1 MCIQETKVQCMT
13 DSIAR
18 SIGAGRFLGWR
29 AVNAEGASGGIFICW
44 DRRALDMLD
53 WEEGQFTLSC
63 RFRNIEDGNVWVFTG
78 VYGPFTKAERNALWE
93 EFGAI
98 RGLWED
104 PWCIGGDFNI
114 TLFSRERSGQ
124 RRISSAMRNFA
135 EIVDDLGLVDLPLQG
150 GDFTWNG
157 GLHNQTWARLDRR
170 GPTPFRFEN
179 MWLKAEGFKELVR
192 SWWQALQQVE
202 FWDRKENDRILTME
216 EVELKKEAKENY
228 KKWVIMEETYWRQLS
243 REIWLKEGDRNTG
256 FFHRMASAHRRNNCM
271 ERVKI
276 NGEWFLEEQEIRE
289 GIANAFKE
297 LLSEDMGWKADIGS
311 LQLDQ
316 ISQEEAEMLER
327 PFTEEEIQGALME
340 MNGDKAPGPD
350 GFTLAFWQSCWEFKC
365 GAEDLGDFRPISLL
379 GGLYKLLAKVL
390 ANRLK
395 RVVGKVVSNSQNAF
409 VRGRQILDASLIANE
424 VIDSWQKRREKG
436 LICKLDIEKAYDS
449 INWKF
454 LLKVLQKM
462 GFGSKFLPSTKGLR
476 QGDPLSPYL
485 FVMGMEVLDVLIRR
499 AVEGGFLS
507 GCNIRGGSESPLHI
521 SHLFFADDTIIFCE
535 ARKDHLTH
543 LSWVLFWFEAASGLK
558 INLAK
563 NKTKGGL
570 GIRKLA
576 LLNKA
581 LLGKWIW
588 RYASD
593 KDNLW
598 KQVIKVK
605 YGQEDFGWRPKKTMG
620 AVGVGVWKEI
630 CKESE
635 WCWNNMF
642 FKVGKGNTIRF
653 WTDVWC
659 SETALSHCFPH
670 LFAMAVQRNATI
682 LRGHKPSGV
691 EDSVLWSKGG
701 RAHFRVKEAY
711 NLLVRS
717 EDTGF
722 PSRSIWVTR
731 VPTKRGLTCQAL
743 NLRSS
748 HFRKLN
754 LIGKFMQMHTLNL
767 DFSTS
772 LTRPCPVSSGGKAND
787 RTYSVQ
793 PQRGPLIEAP
803 SVDGWILDDSEVDF
817 STHQQEFGLVELLS
831 NAVDLQSE
839 VNHMVLPIR
848 SLGAAKVGSSPWP
861 LLHPL
866 SILGNDSGGER
877 SFRPRQFEYHPSNS
891 SLMVFGTLDG
901 DVVVV
906 NHESEKIL
914 IAGSDNGSLKL
925 YDIQHMSSTVA
936 DIYCSADELFLA
948 SGYSKNVALYDI
960 NSGRRLQ
967 MFTDMHQEHINVK
980 PMQPCYTASSSRGN
994 VMACFSPDDHYLLV
1008 SAVDN
1013 EDGDGSGSNFQ

>member
-1 MCIQETKVQCMT
+1 M
-13 DSIAR
+13 D
-18 SIGAGRFLGWR
+18 
-29 AVNAEGASGGIFICW
+29 
-44 DRRALDMLD
+44 
-53 WEEGQFTLSC
+53 
-63 RFRNIEDGNVWVFTG
+63 
-78 VYGPFTKAERNALWE
+78 ALWE

-157 GLHNQTWARLDRR
+157 GLNNQTWARLDRFLVSPSWRDQFSGINQCRLPRPVSDHFPIMLVGGGIRR

-192 SWWQALQQVE
+192 NWWQGIDVRGSASYKLATKMKEIKQKLKVWNREVFGKLESNKSAALQQVE
-202 FWDRKENDRILTME
+202 FWDREENERILTME
-216 EVELKKEAKENY
+216 ESELKKEAKENY
-228 KKWVIMEETYWRQLS
+228 KKWVITEETHWRQLS

-271 ERVKI
+271 ERIKI

-297 LLSEDMGWKADIGS
+297 LLSEDTGWKADIGS
-311 LQLDQ
+311 LRLDQ
-316 ISQEEAEMLER
+316 ISQEEAEILER
-327 PFTEEEIQGALME
+327 PFTEEEIHGALME

-350 GFTLAFWQSCWEFKC
+350 GFTLAFWQSCWEFIKEKIIEMFKEFYDHSSFLKSLNNTFLVLIPKKC

-424 VIDSWQKRREKG
+424 VIDSWQKRKEKG
-436 LICKLDIEKAYDS
+436 LICKLDIEKAYDN

-462 GFGSKFLPSTKGLR
+462 GFGSKWVGWMRSCLSSAKFSVMVNGVPAGFFPSPKGLR
-476 QGDPLSPYL
+476 QGDPLSLYL

-507 GCNIRGGSESPLHI
+507 GCNIRGGSEPPLHI

-543 LSWVLFWFEAASGLK
+543 LSWILFWFEAALGLK

-563 NKTKGGL
+563 SEIIPVGEVVGMEELAVELGCRVGSLPSQYLGLPLGVLNRAPYMWDGVEERVRRRLALWKRQYISKGGRVTLIKSTLASMPIYQMSIFRMPKMVARRLEKVQRDFLWGGGNMEGKTHLVNWEVVCTDKAKGGL
-570 GIRKLA
+570 GIRKLT

-581 LLGKWIW
+581 LLDKWIW
-588 RYASD
+588 RYACD
-593 KDNLW
+593 KDNIW

-605 YGQEDFGWRPKKTMG
+605 YGQEDFGWRPKKAMG

-630 CKESE
+630 WKESK
-635 WCWNNMF
+635 WCWNNMI

-670 LFAMAVQRNATI
+670 LFAMAVQRN
-682 LRGHKPSGV
+682 
-691 EDSVLWSKGG
+691 
-701 RAHFRVKEAY
+701 
-711 NLLVRS
+711 
-717 EDTGF
+717 
-722 PSRSIWVTR
+722 
-731 VPTKRGLTCQAL
+731 
-743 NLRSS
+743 
-748 HFRKLN
+748 
-754 LIGKFMQMHTLNL
+754 
-767 DFSTS
+767 
-772 LTRPCPVSSGGKAND
+772 
-787 RTYSVQ
+787 
-793 PQRGPLIEAP
+793 
-803 SVDGWILDDSEVDF
+803 
-817 STHQQEFGLVELLS
+817 
-831 NAVDLQSE
+831 
-839 VNHMVLPIR
+839 
-848 SLGAAKVGSSPWP
+848 
-861 LLHPL
+861 
-866 SILGNDSGGER
+866 
-877 SFRPRQFEYHPSNS
+877 
-891 SLMVFGTLDG
+891 
-901 DVVVV
+901 
-906 NHESEKIL
+906 
-914 IAGSDNGSLKL
+914 
-925 YDIQHMSSTVA
+925 
-936 DIYCSADELFLA
+936 
-948 SGYSKNVALYDI
+948 
-960 NSGRRLQ
+960 
-967 MFTDMHQEHINVK
+967 
-980 PMQPCYTASSSRGN
+980 
-994 VMACFSPDDHYLLV
+994 
-1008 SAVDN
+1008 
-1013 EDGDGSGSNFQ
+1013 